1 MGRWG
6 GGGRLETLYNGDW
19 NVFFLLNRITN
30 VSVGSCCG
38 NLVHSGIK
46 RFSKAG
52 SCAANSNESDLTF
65 LTTLLLPRT
74 LTYFTRNSGKQ
85 TETRVAIR
93 AVFEKKKIITWFWL
107 WETSSHDWAT
117 GKLWRFVTETTR
129 TRYHNILM
137 CLMSTRFKSH
147 RLVLYRG
154 KTAVWWLSLMSRQLL
169 KVRVGWNPWWCG
181 PIHAEPKGIHSSI
194 SKMTKTREM

>member
-1 MGRWG
+1 MAYFTFKTMGSG
-6 GGGRLETLYNGDW
+6 VGGDW
-19 NVFFLLNRITN
+19 KPSTMVTEMFFLLNRITN

-65 LTTLLLPRT
+65 LTTLLLPST

-93 AVFEKKKIITWFWL
+93 AVFEKKK
-107 WETSSHDWAT
+107 
-117 GKLWRFVTETTR
+117 
-129 TRYHNILM
+129 
-137 CLMSTRFKSH
+137 
-147 RLVLYRG
+147 
-154 KTAVWWLSLMSRQLL
+154 
-169 KVRVGWNPWWCG
+169 
-181 PIHAEPKGIHSSI
+181 
-194 SKMTKTREM
+194 